1 MRQALS
7 QAALGFL
14 LLLTACAALEP
25 RQAPR
30 VRLADVT
37 LLESGLLEQKMR
49 VELDIGNPNNFDLPL
64 DGLTFTLELN
74 DNPLVEG
81 FTNES
86 VVIPRLGEARLAV
99 FASTSLLDIVRQVMA
114 LGRGEALSYR
124 LSGRAYL
131 AGVAGASVPFE
142 SGGTLE
148 LLPDQGRQKSLV
160 PL

>member
-1 MRQALS
+1 MRQALP
-7 QAALGFL
+7 QVALGFL

-25 RQAPR
+25 TLAPR
-30 VRLADVT
+30 VRLADIT
-37 LLESGLLEQKMR
+37 LLEGGLLEQKMR

-74 DNPLVEG
+74 DRPLVEG

-99 FASTSLLDIVRQVMA
+99 FASTSLLGIIRQVMA
-114 LGRGEALSYR
+114 LGQGEALSYR

-131 AGVAGASVPFE
+131 TGLARVSVPFE
-142 SGGTLE
+142 TGGTLE
-148 LLPDQGRQKSLV
+148 LLPDGGREKSLV